1 MEDWN
6 SEFTMSEEHEISQI
20 PTKKNQRQ
28 LQPQQ
33 QQQAATPCTHLFLFY
48 DPFLTP
54 FYFCITN

>member
-28 LQPQQ
+28 PQPQQ
-33 QQQAATPCTHLFLFY
+33 QQQAATPCTHLFS
-48 DPFLTP
+48 FL
-54 FYFCITN
+54 